1 MSILDKKL
9 ARILSINAELEQRKA
24 LYAELDALVLELQ
37 AAGFKSADLEGMRL
51 ELVDNFA
58 DGKNTVFRPAG
69 VKRFE
74 IDIEPVEKALKR
86 EAKNAKKGAS

>member
-1 MSILDKKL
+1 MNKL
-9 ARILSINAELEQRKA
+9 ARVLEIQRELDLRKA

-37 AAGFKSADLEGMRL
+37 TGGFSSADLEGMRL

-74 IDIEPVEKALKR
+74 IKIEPVERALKR
-86 EAKNAKKGAS
+86 EAKVRKA

>member
-1 MSILDKKL
+1 MENVNQKL
-9 ARILSINAELEQRKA
+9 ARILDIQKELDLRKA

-37 AAGFKSADLEGMRL
+37 AGGFRSADLEGMRL

-58 DGKNTVFRPAG
+58 EGKNTVFRPAG

-74 IDIEPVEKALKR
+74 IEIEPVEKALKR
-86 EAKNAKKGAS
+86 EAKKSKTV